1 MAGTPHT
8 VASPRMSDRGTQQTK
23 GRTPL
28 PASTARRFASAL
40 IDAGVF
46 VAVIVGGTFLS
57 REASDPLSILR
68 LLVVGA
74 SVAQLLPE
82 VLLGRTVGKL
92 VAGTKIV
99 DFDGGKASPQQIL
112 ARTMYKGRVLLNA
125 YSVLRETRGRHDRL
139 AGTVV
144 VRSTQPWQDAQTEP
158 TAGSPD
164 RAAL

>member
-1 MAGTPHT
+1 
-8 VASPRMSDRGTQQTK
+8 MSDGGTQQTK

-28 PASTARRFASAL
+28 PASTTRRFATAL

-46 VAVIVGGTFLS
+46 VAVVVGGTFLS
-57 REASDPLSILR
+57 REASDPLLILNS
-68 LLVVGA
+68 LAVGA
-74 SVAQLLPE
+74 SVVPVLLE
-82 VLLGRTVGKL
+82 VLFGRSVGKFI
-92 VAGTKIV
+92 VGTKIV

-144 VRSTQPWQDAQTEP
+144 VRSAQPWQDAQTEP